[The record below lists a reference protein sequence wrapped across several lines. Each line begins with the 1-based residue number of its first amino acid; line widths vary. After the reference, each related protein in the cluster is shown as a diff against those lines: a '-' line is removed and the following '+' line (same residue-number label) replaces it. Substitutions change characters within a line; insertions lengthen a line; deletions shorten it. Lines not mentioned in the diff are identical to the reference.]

1 MTQLRRYGYD
11 AGHAIKRIVLIL
23 GLPVLMIWSMF
34 SVYRLIAFGGVILL
48 SMAGPYYIH
57 RNLTRRV
64 CASDG
69 FRLITFSNGPQAFVS
84 SSFDWPWWSEL
95 YGYRGAA
102 VSASGEEFDHWF
114 TVQGPLFALVCPT
127 VGCYVRFF
135 SIQAECGNAL
145 SFEEIARRLQNLR
158 VVKHLRLDL
167 SYGMTD
173 DKLVQIENWENLE
186 FLPLGF
192 TKVTDRGLEHLKGLT
207 RLKELD
213 LYETETT
220 VEGRNMLRNALP
232 ECAISPAD

>member
-1 MTQLRRYGYD
+1 MTLQYGYR
-11 AGHAIKRIVLIL
+11 AGHVIKRIVLAL
-23 GLPVLMIWSMF
+23 GFAALLIWGMF
-34 SVYRLIAFGGVILL
+34 SVYRFVAIVVLMGLCV
-48 SMAGPYYIH
+48 AGPRWVH
-57 RNLTRRV
+57 REIVRRV

-102 VSASGEEFDHWF
+102 VSASGEEFDYWF

-135 SIQAECGNAL
+135 SIQAECGKAL
-145 SFEEIARRLQNLR
+145 SCEEIARRLQNLR
-158 VVKHLRLDL
+158 AVKHLRLDL

-186 FLPLGF
+186 FLSLGF